1 MNAYVTT
8 GLFLSMAI
16 HTSALLLFNQHA
28 LQRMDALPE
37 TRVFTVELFSFE
49 APLKKQTNQ
58 FFSLGKTL
66 DKDPSE
72 KRRPENFNLSERTNH
87 VKHINKISP
96 VATKNSSKPVQ
107 LLREEFKSPPA
118 GPSQKTKNAKLTHEK
133 QRQTR
138 QKRQPLT
145 EKQRLKH
152 LEDMRP
158 DSAPSKSRLFSAQPA
173 AVIKTRPSG
182 FASNLPP
189 IYPNLARRRGIQGTV
204 VIIAGISPSG
214 LVSSTKIKT
223 SSGSG
228 TLDNAAVKAIR
239 GWRFTPATNNGRPIT
254 SEVEIPLTF
263 KLSSGL
269 PN

>member
-1 MNAYVTT
+1 
-8 GLFLSMAI
+8 
-16 HTSALLLFNQHA
+16 
-28 LQRMDALPE
+28 
-37 TRVFTVELFSFE
+37 
-49 APLKKQTNQ
+49 
-58 FFSLGKTL
+58 
-66 DKDPSE
+66 
-72 KRRPENFNLSERTNH
+72 
-87 VKHINKISP
+87 
-96 VATKNSSKPVQ
+96 
-107 LLREEFKSPPA
+107 
-118 GPSQKTKNAKLTHEK
+118 AKLTHEK

-138 QKRQPLT
+138 QKRQSLAG
-145 EKQRLKH
+145 KQRLKQ

-158 DSAPSKSRLFSAQPA
+158 ESAPSKSRIVSAQPA

-228 TLDNAAVKAIR
+228 TLDNAAIRAIR
-239 GWRFTPATNNGRPIT
+239 DWRFTPATNNGRPIT

-263 KLSSGL
+263 KIK
-269 PN
+269 